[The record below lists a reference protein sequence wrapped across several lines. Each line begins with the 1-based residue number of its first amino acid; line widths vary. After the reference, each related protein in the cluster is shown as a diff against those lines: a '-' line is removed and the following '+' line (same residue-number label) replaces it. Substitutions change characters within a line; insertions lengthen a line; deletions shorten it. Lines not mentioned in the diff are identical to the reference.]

1 MAVVEPVVQTKE
13 TAKLVA
19 GGIGAAVLV
28 AVADIEA
35 AAVLAAASYLAVE
48 EVASCPVAGEAASC
62 LAVVAE
68 HTLEQI
74 EQQRSQRGQKAA
86 AALEV
91 AFGARVHPWYA
102 NDTEVPVEQEAAV
115 VAAAVVEAQV
125 IGFLVAVGIVGSKA
139 VVVVVEVAASF
150 PTTASFQVAEEAAS
164 FQVVAEAWW
173 SKLARIALQT
183 NQEPALRHHHHP
195 KKHSCLPCSPTARTP
210 ARLAAAA
217 AAAET
222 CPCQVVEALAECHCR
237 SCSYHVRV

>member
-115 VAAAVVEAQV
+115 VAVVEAQV
-125 IGFLVAVGIVGSKA
+125 IGFLVAVGIVGSKDA
-139 VVVVVEVAASF
+139 VVVVEVAASF

-164 FQVVAEAWW
+164 F
-173 SKLARIALQT
+173 
-183 NQEPALRHHHHP
+183 
-195 KKHSCLPCSPTARTP
+195 
-210 ARLAAAA
+210 
-217 AAAET
+217 
-222 CPCQVVEALAECHCR
+222 
-237 SCSYHVRV
+237 